1 MNGRALASRRIGA
14 KGHPMPRDDIEL
26 LHIAAGIAA
35 CLIAAALYRWIGF
48 LGVGL
53 FGMLIIFFAT
63 SVDLNDWRG
72 LAMNADLYQE
82 RMVNDERFTR
92 NERSEWKGERR
103 KRRRA
108 ADYALMVGLAFL
120 VVGGA
125 GFLLFQL

>member
-1 MNGRALASRRIGA
+1 V
-14 KGHPMPRDDIEL
+14 PRDDIEL
-26 LHIAAGIAA
+26 FHIAAGIAA

-53 FGMLIIFFAT
+53 FGMLIIFFAI

-72 LAMNADLYQE
+72 LAMNANLYQE

-92 NERSEWKGERR
+92 NERAEWKGERR
-103 KRRRA
+103 KRLRA

-120 VVGGA
+120 AVGGA